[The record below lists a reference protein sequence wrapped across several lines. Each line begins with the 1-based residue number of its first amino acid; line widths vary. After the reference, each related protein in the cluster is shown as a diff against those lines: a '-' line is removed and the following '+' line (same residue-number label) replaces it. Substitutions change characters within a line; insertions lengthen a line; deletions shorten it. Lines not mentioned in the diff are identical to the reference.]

1 VGVFVDSC
9 RSCAQCGKGEQ
20 IFCPKIVH
28 TYNSTHY
35 DGIQAQG
42 GYSTH
47 IVIADE

>member
-1 VGVFVDSC
+1 VRDFL
-9 RSCAQCGKGEQ
+9 
-20 IFCPKIVH
+20 PH

-35 DGIQAQG
+35 GGIQAQG